1 MCFAR
6 YAHVCISLAHLLCRS
21 YVQGVQ
27 HVVAKQAIS
36 EPVVFVTSEDETAIQ
51 AFRAAT
57 EGLGWTVLWHEHSR
71 CFQPESHDVYNYTR
85 LLQGDPAAAGEQQA
99 IISAKGE
106 NFQGQ
111 CVVDLAAVIDN
122 NAGLNSG

>member
-1 MCFAR
+1 MVR
-6 YAHVCISLAHLLCRS
+6 R

-27 HVVAKQAIS
+27 HVVAKQGIS
-36 EPVVFVTSEDETAIQ
+36 EPVVFVTSEDETAVQ

-57 EGLGWTVLWHEHSR
+57 EGLGWTVLWHEHTR

-85 LLQGDPAAAGEQQA
+85 LLAGGAAADTQEA

-111 CVVDLAAVIDN
+111 YVVVFVVKNQLVVSQTSN
-122 NAGLNSG
+122 VVG